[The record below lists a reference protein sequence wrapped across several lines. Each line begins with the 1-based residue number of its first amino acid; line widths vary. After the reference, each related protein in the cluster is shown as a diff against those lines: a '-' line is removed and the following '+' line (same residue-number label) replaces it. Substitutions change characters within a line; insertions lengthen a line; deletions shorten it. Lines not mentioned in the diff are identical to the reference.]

1 MSKYH
6 EWLKLLQENKSQWDA
21 FQKPGNT
28 VVIAGPGSGKTRVLA
43 MKIAQL
49 LRDEIAPPQGVACV
63 TYTRMMARELERRIF
78 SLGVRERPNVVV
90 GTLHSFCLGHVVQP
104 FAKLYQLGL
113 PDPIRIA
120 PQSVWDECLD
130 QARFTITGE
139 NFDPSQ
145 DQNYKTNLTK
155 YHLQRIDVPF
165 SKWENQIFANVLELH
180 YETLNQRGFI
190 DFDLVVKAALNLI
203 SNHELVRQSLHAK
216 FAWLAVDEYQ
226 DLGYPLFRIVTQI
239 IDNTPTKLFA
249 IGDPDQSIFD
259 FAGTDP
265 RYLHELA
272 QREDMQPVIELEHNY
287 RSFEQIVNV
296 CKKVLTPYC
305 NYESVRGL
313 TNQSSCIVC
322 EIGNVRPIG
331 YVLSRLIE
339 MYHVKRGI
347 PLHKIA
353 ILHPWRLSRD
363 GSEGIQIIANI
374 LDAEKIKYVL
384 DKHPL
389 FDRSKALITWL
400 EALALWCLVGWSS
413 NKQGHQECDF
423 DDLQRQWEVIR
434 ANQVLG
440 VEQNTEDR
448 ILLTRTLWDLRGQ
461 NLLLRDWFSEIH
473 RGLQLNIVLANY
485 NNIFPDDVSEFNKL
499 VDLAAEDGELS
510 NWRLEDFANLSSG
523 VQLTTLHSS
532 KGMEFEAVII
542 AGIERIWNDENGTRL
557 FYVGATR
564 AERELSL
571 LYRRIWPENNP
582 QTPRPIQQL
591 VQRCSTFDYFRHYP
605 LER

>member
-6 EWLKLLQENKSQWDA
+6 EWLKLLQENQSQWDA
-21 FQKPGNT
+21 FQKPGNA

-130 QARFTITGE
+130 QARFTIAGE

-145 DQNYKTNLTK
+145 DQNYKTKLTK

-165 SKWENQIFANVLELH
+165 SEWENQTFANVLELH

-203 SNHELVRQSLHAK
+203 SNHALVRQSLYAK

-272 QREDMQPVIELEHNY
+272 QREEMQPVIKLERNY
-287 RSFEQIVNV
+287 RSSEQIVNV

-313 TNQSSCIVC
+313 TNLSSCIVC
-322 EIGNVRPIG
+322 EIGNIRPIG

-339 MYHVKRGI
+339 MYHIKREI
-347 PLHKIA
+347 PLHQIA

-363 GSEGIQIIANI
+363 GSEGIQIIANV
-374 LDAEKIKYVL
+374 LDAEKIKYIL

-413 NKQGHQECDF
+413 KQGHQECDF
-423 DDLQRQWEVIR
+423 DDIQRQWEVIK
-434 ANQVLG
+434 ASQVLG
-440 VEQNTEDR
+440 VEQSTEDR
-448 ILLTRTLWDLRGQ
+448 IFLTRTLWGLRGQ
-461 NLLLRDWFSEIH
+461 NLLLRDWLSEIR
-473 RGLQLNIVLANY
+473 RGLQLDIVLENY

-499 VDLAAEDGELS
+499 VDLATEDGELS
-510 NWRLEDFANLSSG
+510 KWRLEDFANLSSG

-542 AGIERIWNDENGTRL
+542 TGIERIWNDENGTRL

-591 VQRCSTFDYFRHYP
+591 VQRCSTFDYFKHYP